1 MGALM
6 KAHKGEFDGKEAN
19 PWVGEMLG
27 KAAASVPIVVRV
39 FPLCRVAEEEGVL
52 GG

>member
-19 PWVGEMLG
+19 PWVGEML
-27 KAAASVPIVVRV
+27 AAA
-39 FPLCRVAEEEGVL
+39 AAAAAAA
-52 GG
+52 

>member
-19 PWVGEMLG
+19 PWGGEMLG
-27 KAAASVPIVVRV
+27 KAASA
-39 FPLCRVAEEEGVL
+39 
-52 GG
+52 

>member
-19 PWVGEMLG
+19 VWVGEMLT
-27 KAAASVPIVVRV
+27 AAA
-39 FPLCRVAEEEGVL
+39 AAA
-52 GG
+52 